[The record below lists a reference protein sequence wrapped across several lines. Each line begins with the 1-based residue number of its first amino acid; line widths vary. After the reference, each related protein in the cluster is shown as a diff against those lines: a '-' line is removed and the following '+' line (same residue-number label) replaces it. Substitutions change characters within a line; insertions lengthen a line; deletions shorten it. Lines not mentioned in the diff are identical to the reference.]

1 MQSQNYFKIVLED
14 DQTEQILDM
23 KTNVHIKHK
32 EQDYLVGVLEDKLNF
47 FLFEVNR
54 ELDSTEEE
62 QLLSIVTNP
71 VLISELLLK
80 CPDDIQIRYQQEKG
94 NTNIVLFPRES
105 NK

>member
-23 KTNVHIKHK
+23 KTNVHIKHN

-71 VLISELLLK
+71 VLTSELLLK
-80 CPDDIQIRYQQEKG
+80 CPDDIQIRYQQEDG
-94 NTNIVLFPRES
+94 NTNIVMFPRES
-105 NK
+105 I